1 MIAGKIN
8 DVVGWYSNAGFKSGY
23 ISFSWLKCESES
35 DHTFFFMNLVSKSAM
50 LELVCLEVPSL
61 LDLYI
66 FSLKSEK
73 QESFLAASMLYKL

>member
-1 MIAGKIN
+1 
-8 DVVGWYSNAGFKSGY
+8 
-23 ISFSWLKCESES
+23 
-35 DHTFFFMNLVSKSAM
+35 MNLVSKSAM